1 MLIETSCKCYI
12 LHGGFMQDNTKRAN
26 RVLFWIKVIFIF
38 FAVFW
43 LQLIFAMLSVF
54 LLTEDLLGMFGGIF
68 IVPIVFSF
76 FSIICVP
83 IFFLFI
89 FAFCVSYLSWLHRAI
104 TNLRLLT
111 TTKFSPMGA
120 VLLTCIPFVG
130 YFLNYFIFSD
140 MVRVQENYMQQHG
153 MLKER
158 FPKRMLNAW
167 FIASLLLMVI
177 VYVDPSQ
184 LGFLTVVSTT
194 FDFDGKHAF
203 EFLEK
208 TLIVIIPILYI
219 MSFSAFTKQESELFR
234 IHTEELFN
242 KHVDDVIR
250 ERKIMRAADMLRE
263 SENPKVAQAEDSE
276 PEQQR

>member
-1 MLIETSCKCYI
+1 
-12 LHGGFMQDNTKRAN
+12 MQDNTKRAN
-26 RVLFWIKVIFIF
+26 RVLFWIKVIFIL

-43 LQLIFAMLSVF
+43 LQFIFVMLAMFIMS
-54 LLTEDLLGMFGGIF
+54 EDLVDAFGKMMIGGLLFYF
-68 IVPIVFSF
+68 IC
-76 FSIICVP
+76 CV
-83 IFFLFI
+83 IFFLSI
-89 FAFCVSYLSWLHRAI
+89 FAFCVSYLSWLHRSVS
-104 TNLRLLT
+104 NLRLLS

-120 VLLTCIPFVG
+120 VLLTCIPFAG

-140 MVRVQENYMQQHG
+140 MVRVQESYMQQHG

-167 FIASLLLMVI
+167 FVASLLLLVI
-177 VYVDPSQ
+177 VFVDPSQ

-234 IHTEELFN
+234 AHSEELYLKRVVN
-242 KHVDDVIR
+242 DAIR
-250 ERKIMRAADMLRE
+250 ERNIERAADMLRE
-263 SENPKVAQAEDSE
+263 SQDSE
-276 PEQQR
+276 NSQT